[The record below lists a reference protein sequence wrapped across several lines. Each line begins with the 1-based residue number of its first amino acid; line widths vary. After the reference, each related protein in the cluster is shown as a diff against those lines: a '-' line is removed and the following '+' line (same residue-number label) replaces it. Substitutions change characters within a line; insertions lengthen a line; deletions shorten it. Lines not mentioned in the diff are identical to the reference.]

1 MTKTIN
7 RFTLGLA
14 LAFCLGQGQVFAST
28 PTEQIQA
35 TIQQVLKVVSG
46 SSNGEEER
54 KEMLRNAL
62 MPRFD
67 WAEMAKQALGK
78 HWNSVAS
85 RKDNFIAA
93 FAKFLVNSY
102 VDRIGITKMRKSYS
116 YMSRLK

>member
-35 TIQQVLKVVSG
+35 TIQQVLKVVSS

-54 KEMLRNAL
+54 KEMLRNTL
-62 MPRFD
+62 IPRFD
-67 WAEMAKQALGK
+67 
-78 HWNSVAS
+78 
-85 RKDNFIAA
+85 
-93 FAKFLVNSY
+93 
-102 VDRIGITKMRKSYS
+102 
-116 YMSRLK
+116 

>member
-67 WAEMAKQALGK
+67 WVEMAKKALCK
-78 HWNSVAS
+78 HCNIVAIQQ
-85 RKDNFIAA
+85 DEFISGLSE
-93 FAKFLVNSY
+93 FL
-102 VDRIGITKMRKSYS
+102 
-116 YMSRLK
+116 